1 MILQMYNFYVTIYL
15 VKFMHKIGIICEYN
29 PLHNGH
35 LYQIKK
41 IKETY
46 KDSLIIVCLSS
57 CFMQRGEASIL
68 NKWDK
73 TRLAIESGV
82 DLVLELPFAFAT
94 QYQDIFAKGALTIL
108 NHLKIDTLVFG
119 SECDDVELL
128 KNLAS
133 VQLKDESYNYLVK
146 RYLDLGL
153 NYPTSLSK
161 SLFDITGVKLDK
173 PNDLLAL
180 AYVKEIIKN
189 NYDIEPFSIRRTSDY
204 HNSNLDSDIVSAST
218 IRKLLKD
225 GVNVNNYL
233 PYNIYDYLSEIDED
247 KYFALLKYQI
257 INNIDCLDKFQTVD
271 EGIENRIIKYINMV
285 NSKEELILKVK
296 SKRYTYN
303 KINRMFTHILT
314 NFTKEDAKDLEIEY
328 LRVLGFNT
336 RGKNYLNKIK
346 KDIGIPI
353 INKYIPNMYKCL
365 DIEFRVSLIYSL
377 ILKDKGD
384 DFLKREYRNKPVIY
398 D

>member
-1 MILQMYNFYVTIYL
+1 
-15 VKFMHKIGIICEYN
+15 MHKIGIICEYN
-29 PLHNGH
+29 PFHNGH

-119 SECDDVELL
+119 SECDDIELL
-128 KNLAS
+128 NNLAS
-133 VQLKDESYNYLVK
+133 IQLKDESYNHLVK

-161 SLFDITGVKLDK
+161 ALFDISGVKLDK

-353 INKYIPNMYKCL
+353 INKYIPNMYKSL

>member
-29 PLHNGH
+29 PFHNGH

-161 SLFDITGVKLDK
+161 ALFDISGVKLDK

-353 INKYIPNMYKCL
+353 INKYIPNMYKSL

>member
-29 PLHNGH
+29 PFHNGH

-119 SECDDVELL
+119 SECNDIELL

-133 VQLKDESYNYLVK
+133 IQLKDDGYNHLVK

-161 SLFDITGVKLDK
+161 ALFDISGVKLDK

-257 INNIDCLDKFQTVD
+257 INNVDCLDKFQTVD

-314 NFTKEDAKDLEIEY
+314 NFTKEDAKNLEIEY

-346 KDIGIPI
+346 KDIDIPI

>member
-1 MILQMYNFYVTIYL
+1 
-15 VKFMHKIGIICEYN
+15 MHKIGIICEYN
-29 PLHNGH
+29 PFHNGH

-119 SECDDVELL
+119 SECNDIELL

-133 VQLKDESYNYLVK
+133 IQLKDDGYNHLVK

-161 SLFDITGVKLDK
+161 ALFDITGVKLDK

>member
-1 MILQMYNFYVTIYL
+1 
-15 VKFMHKIGIICEYN
+15 MHKIGIICEYN
-29 PLHNGH
+29 PFHNGH

-133 VQLKDESYNYLVK
+133 VQLKNDGYNYLVK

-161 SLFDITGVKLDK
+161 ALFDISGVKLDK

-180 AYVKEIIKN
+180 AYIKEIIKN

-285 NSKEELILKVK
+285 TSKEELILKVK

-353 INKYIPNMYKCL
+353 INKYIPNMYKSL

>member
-1 MILQMYNFYVTIYL
+1 
-15 VKFMHKIGIICEYN
+15 MHKIGIICEYN
-29 PLHNGH
+29 PFHNGH

-133 VQLKDESYNYLVK
+133 IQLKDDGYNHLVK

-161 SLFDITGVKLDK
+161 ALFDISGVKLDK

-180 AYVKEIIKN
+180 AYIKEIIKN

-257 INNIDCLDKFQTVD
+257 INNVDCLDKFQTVD

-353 INKYIPNMYKCL
+353 INKYIPNMYKSL

>member
-29 PLHNGH
+29 PFHNGH

-161 SLFDITGVKLDK
+161 ALFDITGVKLDK

-180 AYVKEIIKN
+180 AYIKEIIKN
-189 NYDIEPFSIRRTSDY
+189 NYDIKPFSIRRTSDY

-314 NFTKEDAKDLEIEY
+314 NFTKEDAKNLEIEY

-346 KDIGIPI
+346 KDIDIPI

>member
-1 MILQMYNFYVTIYL
+1 
-15 VKFMHKIGIICEYN
+15 MHKIGIICEYN
-29 PLHNGH
+29 PFHNGH

-119 SECDDVELL
+119 SECNDIELL

-161 SLFDITGVKLDK
+161 ALFDISGVKLDK

-346 KDIGIPI
+346 KEIGIPI
-353 INKYIPNMYKCL
+353 INKYIPNMYKSL

>member
-1 MILQMYNFYVTIYL
+1 
-15 VKFMHKIGIICEYN
+15 MHKIGIICEYN

-119 SECDDVELL
+119 SECNDIELL

-133 VQLKDESYNYLVK
+133 IQLKDESYNYLVK

-161 SLFDITGVKLDK
+161 ALFDISGVKLDK

-180 AYVKEIIKN
+180 AYIKEIIKN

-314 NFTKEDAKDLEIEY
+314 NFTKEDAKNLEIEY

-346 KDIGIPI
+346 KDIDIPI

>member
-1 MILQMYNFYVTIYL
+1 
-15 VKFMHKIGIICEYN
+15 MHKIGIICEYN
-29 PLHNGH
+29 PFHNGH

-119 SECDDVELL
+119 SECNDIELL

-133 VQLKDESYNYLVK
+133 IQLKDDGYNHLVK

-161 SLFDITGVKLDK
+161 ALFDISGVKLDK

-180 AYVKEIIKN
+180 AYIKEIIKN

-271 EGIENRIIKYINMV
+271 EGIENRIIKYINIV

-353 INKYIPNMYKCL
+353 INKYIPNMYKSL
-365 DIEFRVSLIYSL
+365 DIEFRVNLIYSL

>member
-29 PLHNGH
+29 PFHNGH

-133 VQLKDESYNYLVK
+133 VQLKDDGYNYLVK

-161 SLFDITGVKLDK
+161 ALFDITGVKLDK

-314 NFTKEDAKDLEIEY
+314 NFTKEDAKNLEIEY

-346 KDIGIPI
+346 KDIDIPI

>member
-119 SECDDVELL
+119 SECNDIELL

-133 VQLKDESYNYLVK
+133 VQLKDDGYNHLVK

-161 SLFDITGVKLDK
+161 ALFDISGVKLDK

-314 NFTKEDAKDLEIEY
+314 NFTKEDAKNLEIEY

-346 KDIGIPI
+346 KDIDIPI
-353 INKYIPNMYKCL
+353 INKYIPNMYKSL

>member
-1 MILQMYNFYVTIYL
+1 
-15 VKFMHKIGIICEYN
+15 MHKIGIICEYN
-29 PLHNGH
+29 PFHNGH

-119 SECDDVELL
+119 SECNDIELL

-133 VQLKDESYNYLVK
+133 VQLKDDGYNHLVK

-161 SLFDITGVKLDK
+161 ALFDISGVKLDK

-314 NFTKEDAKDLEIEY
+314 NFTKEDAKNLEIEY

-346 KDIGIPI
+346 KDIDIPI

>member
-1 MILQMYNFYVTIYL
+1 
-15 VKFMHKIGIICEYN
+15 MHKIGIICEYN
-29 PLHNGH
+29 PFHNGH

-119 SECDDVELL
+119 SECNDVELL

-133 VQLKDESYNYLVK
+133 VQLKDDGYNHLVK

-161 SLFDITGVKLDK
+161 ALFDISGVKLDK

-180 AYVKEIIKN
+180 AYIKEIIKN

-346 KDIGIPI
+346 KEIGIPI
-353 INKYIPNMYKCL
+353 INKYIPNMYKSL

>member
-94 QYQDIFAKGALTIL
+94 QYKDIFAKGALIIL
-108 NHLKIDTLVFG
+108 NNLKIDTLVFG
-119 SECDDVELL
+119 SECNDIELL

-161 SLFDITGVKLDK
+161 ALFDITGVKLDK

-314 NFTKEDAKDLEIEY
+314 NFTKEDAKNLEIEY

-346 KDIGIPI
+346 KEIGIPI

-384 DFLKREYRNKPVIY
+384 DFLKR
-398 D
+398 

>member
-1 MILQMYNFYVTIYL
+1 
-15 VKFMHKIGIICEYN
+15 MHKIGIICEYN
-29 PLHNGH
+29 PFHNGH

-119 SECDDVELL
+119 SECNDIELL
-128 KNLAS
+128 NNLAS
-133 VQLKDESYNYLVK
+133 IQLKDESYNHLVK

-161 SLFDITGVKLDK
+161 ALFDISGVKLDK

-180 AYVKEIIKN
+180 AYIKEIIKN

-346 KDIGIPI
+346 KDIDIPI
-353 INKYIPNMYKCL
+353 INKYIPNMYKSL

>member
-1 MILQMYNFYVTIYL
+1 
-15 VKFMHKIGIICEYN
+15 MHKIGIICEYN
-29 PLHNGH
+29 PFHNGH

-119 SECDDVELL
+119 SECNDIELL
-128 KNLAS
+128 NNLAS
-133 VQLKDESYNYLVK
+133 IQLKDDGYNYLVK

-161 SLFDITGVKLDK
+161 ALFDITGVKLDK

-257 INNIDCLDKFQTVD
+257 INNVDCLDKFQTVD

>member
-1 MILQMYNFYVTIYL
+1 
-15 VKFMHKIGIICEYN
+15 MHKIGIICEYN
-29 PLHNGH
+29 PFHNGH

-153 NYPTSLSK
+153 N
-161 SLFDITGVKLDK
+161 
-173 PNDLLAL
+173 
-180 AYVKEIIKN
+180 
-189 NYDIEPFSIRRTSDY
+189 
-204 HNSNLDSDIVSAST
+204 
-218 IRKLLKD
+218 
-225 GVNVNNYL
+225 
-233 PYNIYDYLSEIDED
+233 
-247 KYFALLKYQI
+247 
-257 INNIDCLDKFQTVD
+257 
-271 EGIENRIIKYINMV
+271 
-285 NSKEELILKVK
+285 
-296 SKRYTYN
+296 
-303 KINRMFTHILT
+303 
-314 NFTKEDAKDLEIEY
+314 
-328 LRVLGFNT
+328 
-336 RGKNYLNKIK
+336 
-346 KDIGIPI
+346 
-353 INKYIPNMYKCL
+353 
-365 DIEFRVSLIYSL
+365 
-377 ILKDKGD
+377 
-384 DFLKREYRNKPVIY
+384 
-398 D
+398 

>member
-1 MILQMYNFYVTIYL
+1 
-15 VKFMHKIGIICEYN
+15 MHKIGIICEYN
-29 PLHNGH
+29 PFHNGH

-353 INKYIPNMYKCL
+353 INKYIPNMYKSL

>member
-1 MILQMYNFYVTIYL
+1 
-15 VKFMHKIGIICEYN
+15 MHKIGIICEYN

-133 VQLKDESYNYLVK
+133 VQLKDDGYNYLVK

-180 AYVKEIIKN
+180 AYIKEIIKN

-353 INKYIPNMYKCL
+353 INKYIPNMYKSL

>member
-1 MILQMYNFYVTIYL
+1 
-15 VKFMHKIGIICEYN
+15 MHKIGIICEYN
-29 PLHNGH
+29 PFHNGH

-119 SECDDVELL
+119 SECNDIELL

-161 SLFDITGVKLDK
+161 ALFDITGVKLDK

-346 KDIGIPI
+346 KEIGIPI
-353 INKYIPNMYKCL
+353 INKYIPNMYKSL

>member
-1 MILQMYNFYVTIYL
+1 
-15 VKFMHKIGIICEYN
+15 MHKIGIICEYN
-29 PLHNGH
+29 PFHNGH

-133 VQLKDESYNYLVK
+133 VQLKDDGYNYLVK

-161 SLFDITGVKLDK
+161 ALFDISGVKLDK

-180 AYVKEIIKN
+180 AYIKEIIKN
-189 NYDIEPFSIRRTSDY
+189 NYDIKPFSIRRTSDY

-353 INKYIPNMYKCL
+353 INKYIPNMYKSL

>member
-29 PLHNGH
+29 PFHNGH

-133 VQLKDESYNYLVK
+133 VQLKDDGYNHLVK

-161 SLFDITGVKLDK
+161 ALFDISGVKLDK

-314 NFTKEDAKDLEIEY
+314 NFTKEDAKNLEIEY

-346 KDIGIPI
+346 KDIDIPI

>member
-1 MILQMYNFYVTIYL
+1 
-15 VKFMHKIGIICEYN
+15 MHKIGIICEYN
-29 PLHNGH
+29 PFHNGH

-119 SECDDVELL
+119 SECNDIELL

-133 VQLKDESYNYLVK
+133 IQLKDDGYNHLVK

-161 SLFDITGVKLDK
+161 ALFDISGVKLDK

-180 AYVKEIIKN
+180 AYIKEIIKN

-233 PYNIYDYLSEIDED
+233 PYNIYDYLSEINED

-353 INKYIPNMYKCL
+353 INKYIPNMYKSL

>member
-1 MILQMYNFYVTIYL
+1 
-15 VKFMHKIGIICEYN
+15 MHKIGIICEYN
-29 PLHNGH
+29 PFHNGH

-119 SECDDVELL
+119 SECNDIELL
-128 KNLAS
+128 NNLAS
-133 VQLKDESYNYLVK
+133 IQLKDDGYNHLVK

-161 SLFDITGVKLDK
+161 ALFDITGVKLDK

-257 INNIDCLDKFQTVD
+257 INNVDCLDKFQTVD

-285 NSKEELILKVK
+285 NSKEKLILKVK

>member
-1 MILQMYNFYVTIYL
+1 
-15 VKFMHKIGIICEYN
+15 MHKIGIICEYN
-29 PLHNGH
+29 PFHNGH

-119 SECDDVELL
+119 SECNDIELL
-128 KNLAS
+128 NNLAS
-133 VQLKDESYNYLVK
+133 IQLKDDGYNHLVK

-161 SLFDITGVKLDK
+161 ALFDISGVKLDK

-180 AYVKEIIKN
+180 AYIKEIIKN

-346 KDIGIPI
+346 KEIGIPI
-353 INKYIPNMYKCL
+353 INKYIPNMYKSL

>member
-1 MILQMYNFYVTIYL
+1 
-15 VKFMHKIGIICEYN
+15 MHKIGIICEYN
-29 PLHNGH
+29 PFHNGH

-119 SECDDVELL
+119 SECNDIELL
-128 KNLAS
+128 NNLAS
-133 VQLKDESYNYLVK
+133 IQLKDDGYNHLVK

-161 SLFDITGVKLDK
+161 ALFDISGVKLDK

-180 AYVKEIIKN
+180 AYIKEIIKN
-189 NYDIEPFSIRRTSDY
+189 NYDIKPFSIRRTSDY

-314 NFTKEDAKDLEIEY
+314 NFTKEDAKNLEIEY

-346 KDIGIPI
+346 KDIDIPI

>member
-29 PLHNGH
+29 PFHNGH

-119 SECDDVELL
+119 SECNDIELL

-133 VQLKDESYNYLVK
+133 IQLKDDGYNHLVK

-161 SLFDITGVKLDK
+161 ALFDISGVKLDK

-180 AYVKEIIKN
+180 AYIKEIIKN
-189 NYDIEPFSIRRTSDY
+189 NYDIKPFSIGRTSDY

-257 INNIDCLDKFQTVD
+257 INNVDCLDKFQTVD

>member
-29 PLHNGH
+29 PFHNGH

-119 SECDDVELL
+119 SECNDIELL
-128 KNLAS
+128 NNLAS
-133 VQLKDESYNYLVK
+133 IQLKDDGYNHLVK

-161 SLFDITGVKLDK
+161 ALFDISGVKLDK

-180 AYVKEIIKN
+180 AYIKEIIKN
-189 NYDIEPFSIRRTSDY
+189 NYDIKPFSIRRTSDY

-346 KDIGIPI
+346 KDIDIPI

>member
-1 MILQMYNFYVTIYL
+1 
-15 VKFMHKIGIICEYN
+15 MHKIGIICEYN
-29 PLHNGH
+29 PFHNGH

-119 SECDDVELL
+119 SECNDIELL

-161 SLFDITGVKLDK
+161 ALFDISGVKLDK

-189 NYDIEPFSIRRTSDY
+189 NYDIKPFSIRRTSDY

-314 NFTKEDAKDLEIEY
+314 NFTKEDAKNLEIEY

-346 KDIGIPI
+346 KDIDIPI

>member
-29 PLHNGH
+29 PFHNGH

-161 SLFDITGVKLDK
+161 ALFDITGVKLDK

-189 NYDIEPFSIRRTSDY
+189 NYDIKPFSIRRTSDY

-353 INKYIPNMYKCL
+353 INKYIPNMYKSL

>member
-1 MILQMYNFYVTIYL
+1 
-15 VKFMHKIGIICEYN
+15 MHKIGIICEYN

-133 VQLKDESYNYLVK
+133 VQLKDDGYNYLVK

-257 INNIDCLDKFQTVD
+257 INNVDCLDKFQTVD

-353 INKYIPNMYKCL
+353 INKYIPNMYKSL

>member
-29 PLHNGH
+29 PFHNGH

-119 SECDDVELL
+119 SECNDIELL

-133 VQLKDESYNYLVK
+133 IQLKDESYNYLVK

-353 INKYIPNMYKCL
+353 INKYIPNMYKSL

>member
-1 MILQMYNFYVTIYL
+1 
-15 VKFMHKIGIICEYN
+15 MHKIGIICEYN
-29 PLHNGH
+29 PFHNGH

-119 SECDDVELL
+119 SECNDIELL

-133 VQLKDESYNYLVK
+133 IQLKDDGYNHLVK

-161 SLFDITGVKLDK
+161 ALFDITGVKLDK

-257 INNIDCLDKFQTVD
+257 INNVDCLDKFQTVD

-353 INKYIPNMYKCL
+353 INKYIPNMYKSL

>member
-1 MILQMYNFYVTIYL
+1 
-15 VKFMHKIGIICEYN
+15 MHTIGIICEYN
-29 PLHNGH
+29 PFHNGH

-119 SECDDVELL
+119 SECNDIELL

-161 SLFDITGVKLDK
+161 ALFDITGVKLDK

-346 KDIGIPI
+346 KEIGIPI

>member
-1 MILQMYNFYVTIYL
+1 
-15 VKFMHKIGIICEYN
+15 MHKIGIICEYN
-29 PLHNGH
+29 PFHNGH

-119 SECDDVELL
+119 SECNDIELL

-133 VQLKDESYNYLVK
+133 IQLKDDGYNYLVK

-161 SLFDITGVKLDK
+161 ALFDISGVKLDK

-180 AYVKEIIKN
+180 AYIKEIIKN
-189 NYDIEPFSIRRTSDY
+189 NYDIKPFSIGRTSDY

-314 NFTKEDAKDLEIEY
+314 NFTKEDAKNLEIEY

-346 KDIGIPI
+346 KDIDIPI

>member
-1 MILQMYNFYVTIYL
+1 
-15 VKFMHKIGIICEYN
+15 MHKIGIICEYN
-29 PLHNGH
+29 PFHNGH

-119 SECDDVELL
+119 SECNDIELL

-133 VQLKDESYNYLVK
+133 VQLKDDGYNHLVK

-161 SLFDITGVKLDK
+161 ALFDISGVKLDK

-353 INKYIPNMYKCL
+353 INKYIPNMYKSL

>member
-1 MILQMYNFYVTIYL
+1 
-15 VKFMHKIGIICEYN
+15 MHKIGIICEYN

-119 SECDDVELL
+119 SECNDIELL

-133 VQLKDESYNYLVK
+133 VQLKDDGYNYLVK

-161 SLFDITGVKLDK
+161 ALFDISGVKLDK

-314 NFTKEDAKDLEIEY
+314 NFTKEDAKNLEIEY

-346 KDIGIPI
+346 KDIDIPI

>member
-1 MILQMYNFYVTIYL
+1 
-15 VKFMHKIGIICEYN
+15 MHKIGIICEYN
-29 PLHNGH
+29 PFHNGH

-119 SECDDVELL
+119 SECNDIELL
-128 KNLAS
+128 NNLAS
-133 VQLKDESYNYLVK
+133 IQLKDESYNHLVK

-161 SLFDITGVKLDK
+161 ALFDISGVKLDK

-189 NYDIEPFSIRRTSDY
+189 NYDIKPFSIRRTSDY

-353 INKYIPNMYKCL
+353 INKYIPNMYKSL